1 MKMKIKVFLLV
12 CVICLTPITFLKT
25 GKAERHSIVSTQDL
39 SIHPIYSNYKFSNT
53 EDVVSF
59 GIQPIYSPTGFITEA
74 MKRDAVLSNALS
86 ESGFKAEFYSFLK
99 GDDVNFFIRRGNIDV
114 GIGGDMPAINA
125 AATLDIMIPTLIQQ
139 GFTSIIA
146 RHSMLIRE
154 LKGKNIGYAFG
165 SNAHYALLNALSS
178 DGLSEAQVNLIPM
191 EVHEMPDALQA
202 GKIIAFSV
210 WEPTATISLIKYPE
224 NVVIHRYL
232 SSGYMYLTRAFSD
245 KYPEIVRQIIAAEV
259 RALRWMQND
268 RQNIFKA
275 SEWAIQAGESLT
287 NRKSEI
293 SEKQHISLAKMDI
306 LGLTSAPIIPENDL
320 IQNGLLYMEFE
331 FLKTLGK
338 IPAST
343 DWERVYNSFDLQVI
357 MDVLANPKAYK
368 LNEFNYDIE

>member
-59 GIQPIYSPTGFITEA
+59 GIQPIYSPTGLITEA
-74 MKRDAVLSNALS
+74 MKRDAVLRNALS
-86 ESGFKAEFYSFLK
+86 ESGFKAEFYTFLK

-125 AATLDIMIPTLIQQ
+125 AATLDIIIPALIQQ

-202 GKIIAFSV
+202 G
-210 WEPTATISLIKYPE
+210 
-224 NVVIHRYL
+224 
-232 SSGYMYLTRAFSD
+232 
-245 KYPEIVRQIIAAEV
+245 
-259 RALRWMQND
+259 
-268 RQNIFKA
+268 
-275 SEWAIQAGESLT
+275 ESLT
-287 NRKSEI
+287 NRKSE
-293 SEKQHISLAKMDI
+293 
-306 LGLTSAPIIPENDL
+306 
-320 IQNGLLYMEFE
+320 
-331 FLKTLGK
+331 
-338 IPAST
+338 
-343 DWERVYNSFDLQVI
+343 
-357 MDVLANPKAYK
+357 K
-368 LNEFNYDIE
+368 L